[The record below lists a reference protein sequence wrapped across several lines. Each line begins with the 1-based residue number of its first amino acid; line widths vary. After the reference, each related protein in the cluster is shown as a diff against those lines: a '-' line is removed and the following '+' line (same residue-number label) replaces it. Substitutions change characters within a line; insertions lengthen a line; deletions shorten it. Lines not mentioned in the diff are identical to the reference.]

1 MHLQNRQRARYEAFM
16 PLAVVHNP
24 LFTAELPPDHRF
36 PMPKYAAIAEV
47 LVEEGIVAPGGFHA
61 PGPAPAQWVNLAHAR
76 RYVDQ
81 VFSANVPE
89 AINRLIGFHVS
100 ESVAARARHASAGT
114 VLASRLALEHGIAS
128 STAGG
133 SHHAKRA
140 HGAGFCVF
148 NDAGV
153 AANVLLSTGEAG
165 TAMVFDCDVH
175 QGDGTAEIFR
185 DERRVFTVSLHAEKN
200 FPTRKEVSDLDIG
213 LPDGM
218 EDDAY
223 LETVKAAL
231 DAAFNRMRPDIVFY
245 NAGVDPHRDDR
256 LGRLSLSDEG
266 LAERDRRVIGFF
278 RERGIPVACV
288 MGGGYSR
295 DIDEI
300 ARRHAITHR
309 VAAEFAG

>member
-1 MHLQNRQRARYEAFM
+1 
-16 PLAVVHNP
+16 
-24 LFTAELPPDHRF
+24 
-36 PMPKYAAIAEV
+36 
-47 LVEEGIVAPGGFHA
+47 
-61 PGPAPAQWVNLAHAR
+61 VNLAHER
-76 RYVDQ
+76 SYVDQ

-114 VLASRLALEHGIAS
+114 VLAARLALERGIAA

-148 NDAGV
+148 NDVGV

-165 TAMVFDCDVH
+165 NALVFDCDVH

-185 DERRVFTVSLHAEKN
+185 DEKRVFTVSLHAEKN
-200 FPTRKEVSDLDIG
+200 FPTRKEQSNLDIG

-218 EDDAY
+218 EDEAY
-223 LETVKAAL
+223 LEAVKVAL
-231 DAAFNRMRPDIVFY
+231 NAAFNKLRPDIVFY

-278 RERGIPVACV
+278 RDRSIPVACV

-295 DIDEI
+295 DIGEI

>member
-1 MHLQNRQRARYEAFM
+1 M

-36 PMPKYAAIAEV
+36 PMPKYAAIADV
-47 LVEEGIVAPGGFHA
+47 LLAEGIVTPGGFHT
-61 PGPAPAQWVNLAHAR
+61 PGPAPAQWVSLAHERA
-76 RYVDQ
+76 YVDQ
-81 VFSANVPE
+81 VFAADVPE

-114 VLASRLALEHGIAS
+114 VLAARLALEQGIAV

-153 AANVLLSTGEAG
+153 AANVLLATGEAG

-175 QGDGTAEIFR
+175 QGDGTAEIFKA
-185 DERRVFTVSLHAEKN
+185 EPRVFTVSLHAEKN
-200 FPTRKEVSDLDIG
+200 FPTRKEQSDIDIG

-218 EDDAY
+218 QDEAY
-223 LETVKAAL
+223 LEVAREAL
-231 DAAFNRMRPDIVFY
+231 MASINKMRPDIVFY

-278 RERGIPVACV
+278 REQGIPVACV

-295 DIDEI
+295 DIAEI
-300 ARRHAITHR
+300 ANRHAITHR
-309 VAAEFAG
+309 VAAEFVS